1 MVLKQPG
8 QLLLK
13 LPVRAEMITH
23 WPRVPVPEAI
33 VKSLVIGIVEAL
45 PLKYPSEVPINLGDK
60 EEVRPARAD

>member
-1 MVLKQPG
+1 
-8 QLLLK
+8 
-13 LPVRAEMITH
+13 MITH